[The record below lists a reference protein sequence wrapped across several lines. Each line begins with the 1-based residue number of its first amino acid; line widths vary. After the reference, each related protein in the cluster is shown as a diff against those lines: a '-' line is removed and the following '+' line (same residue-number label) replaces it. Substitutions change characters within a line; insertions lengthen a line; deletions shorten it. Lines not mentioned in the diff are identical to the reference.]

1 MELDV
6 LKDRINIVFIEG
18 RLTRA
23 GQDGEKPGKWW
34 VSRRRMQHSADSDWP
49 GMHACMLVTD
59 CKYADAL
66 DGRSLASYYY

>member
-49 GMHACMLVTD
+49 CMLVTD
-59 CKYADAL
+59 CKYADAWM
-66 DGRSLASYYY
+66 GAV